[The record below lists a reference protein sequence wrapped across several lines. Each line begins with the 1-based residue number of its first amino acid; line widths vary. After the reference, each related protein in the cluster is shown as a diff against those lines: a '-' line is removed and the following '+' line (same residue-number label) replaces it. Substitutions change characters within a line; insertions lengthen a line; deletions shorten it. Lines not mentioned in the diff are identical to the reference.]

1 MRKSLKKVFLFF
13 LNISLFIAI
22 AADTSLFSSDILQ
35 SAEDV
40 TRIASL
46 LEKESRGRI
55 KRSPALAKVI
65 LEESAKHKL
74 DPLLVIALI
83 RQESRFRPRISSH
96 KSALGLMQI
105 KESTA
110 KEVAKKLNWRS
121 FSREDLLDPIKNVKL
136 GINYLAKLK
145 KQFRNDKIL
154 FLTAYNN
161 GPARLKI
168 LCKKPPKEKLK
179 FTYARNVLSHYK
191 TLKSRYAPSKEFSL
205 ALGDSIQ

>member
-1 MRKSLKKVFLFF
+1 M
-13 LNISLFIAI
+13 
-22 AADTSLFSSDILQ
+22 AANTSLFASDILQ

-40 TRIASL
+40 MRIASL

-161 GPARLKI
+161 GPARLKS
-168 LCKKPPKEKLK
+168 LCKKSPKEKLK
-179 FTYARNVLSHYK
+179 FTYAKNVLSHYK
-191 TLKSRYAPSKEFSL
+191 TLKSRYAPPLPFTVHISL
-205 ALGDSIQ
+205 NSQLP